1 MATTYTPIATA
12 TASGAVTFSSIPS
25 TYTDLILIVK
35 NSSASTGVNNT
46 IRVNSD
52 TGTNYS
58 TTQVYGSGGGSPGSS
73 RVTSGSN
80 SWGGIAGADSISII
94 QFMNYANT
102 TTYKTWIGRGSGP
115 NNYITIDVNLW
126 RNTAAINSIYIDSG
140 AAAGSTFTL
149 YGIKAA

>member
-1 MATTYTPIATA
+1 MAATYEPIATT

-35 NSSASTGVNNT
+35 NSSASGGINNT
-46 IRVNSD
+46 IRVNGD

-58 TTQVYGSGGGSPGSS
+58 STQVYASSGAPGSL
-73 RVTSGSN
+73 RTSNASS
-80 SWGGIAGADSISII
+80 SWGGIGGADSITII
-94 QFMNYANT
+94 QFMNYSNT

-115 NNYITIDVNLW
+115 NNYITMDVDLW
-126 RNTAAINSIYIDSG
+126 RSTAAINSIYIDSG

-149 YGIKAA
+149 YGVKAA